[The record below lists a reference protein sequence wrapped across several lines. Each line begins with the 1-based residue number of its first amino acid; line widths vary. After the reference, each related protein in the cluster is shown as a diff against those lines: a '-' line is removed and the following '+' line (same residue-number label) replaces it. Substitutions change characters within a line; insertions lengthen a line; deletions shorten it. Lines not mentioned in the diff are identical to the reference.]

1 MNEYIYIHMSYI
13 YIYIY
18 IYIYYTHRSKGPAAL
33 IATVNGNL
41 DQPSCL

>member
-1 MNEYIYIHMSYI
+1 MNEYIYIYI
-13 YIYIY
+13 CLTYTYTY